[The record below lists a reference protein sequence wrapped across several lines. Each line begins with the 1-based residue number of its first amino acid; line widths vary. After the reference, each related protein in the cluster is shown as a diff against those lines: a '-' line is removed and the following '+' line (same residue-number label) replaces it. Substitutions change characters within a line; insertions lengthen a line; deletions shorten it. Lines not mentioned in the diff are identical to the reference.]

1 MPSRRIL
8 SCTVPFLL
16 ASAILLPGCSGPRSI
31 EAARKEANHDY
42 EWGRYDEAIPSY
54 LEIIERHPGDWEA
67 EYRYGMCLLK
77 TGNLREA
84 RTHVETALANNPE
97 SDEVRRALAE
107 VYFAMNERS
116 RLVQLLRADATEDGD
131 VDTWLLLADYG
142 RRWGDRDLELGSIQ
156 AAMNTYGSQQ
166 YLGYL
171 AMADWLEKAGDGN
184 EAIRRTRQAY
194 WLKPQHPAVRKA
206 LADRGLEPG
215 PTTAYPPDDRIPAAA
230 VTPNSK
236 LAPAAPAEGSAA
248 TAAGD
253 AKDGSN

>member
-1 MPSRRIL
+1 MLSRLL
-8 SCTVPFLL
+8 SRTVPVVLVSAFLL
-16 ASAILLPGCSGPRSI
+16 PACGPRPI
-31 EAARKEANHDY
+31 VTARKQADLDY
-42 EWGRYDEAIPSY
+42 ERGRYEAAIPSY

-67 EYRYGMCLLK
+67 EYRYGICLLK

-97 SDEVRRALAE
+97 SDEVRKALAE

-116 RLVQLLRADATEDGD
+116 RLVQLLRADASDDGD
-131 VDTWLLLADYG
+131 VNMWLLLADYG
-142 RRWGDRDLELGSIQ
+142 RRWGDRDLELSSIQ

-171 AMADWLEKAGDGN
+171 AMADWLENAGDDA

-194 WLKPQHPAVRKA
+194 WLKPQHPAVRQA

-215 PTTAYPPDDRIPAAA
+215 PTTGYPPDDRIPAAA
-230 VTPNSK
+230 VTPNAK
-236 LAPAAPAEGSAA
+236 LSPATTAEGS
-248 TAAGD
+248 TANA
-253 AKDGSN
+253 DGGGQDTPK

>member
-1 MPSRRIL
+1 MLSRFLTR
-8 SCTVPFLL
+8 TAPFVL
-16 ASAILLPGCSGPRSI
+16 ASAFLLPACGPRPI
-31 EAARKEANHDY
+31 EAARKEADHDY
-42 EWGRYDEAIPSY
+42 EWGRYEEAIPAY

-97 SDEVRRALAE
+97 SDEVRKALAE

-116 RLVQLLRADATEDGD
+116 RLVQLLRADASENGD
-131 VDTWLLLADYG
+131 VNMWLLLADYG

-171 AMADWLEKAGDGN
+171 AMADWLAANGD
-184 EAIRRTRQAY
+184 EAEAVRRTRQAY

-206 LADRGLEPG
+206 LAGRGLEPG
-215 PTTAYPPDDRIPAAA
+215 PTTGYPPDDRIPAAA
-230 VTPNSK
+230 VTPNAK
-236 LAPAAPAEGSAA
+236 LGETTANAAEGG
-248 TAAGD
+248 AGEP
-253 AKDGSN
+253 K